1 MINKNN
7 PVGRL
12 LILIEQVQELRTAF
26 DTHANFTKRE
36 AWSKILDLE
45 SASEME
51 LIRAMLDLSDLAR
64 KSRVLIGSF
73 SPNPDLF
80 LLNFENVEL
89 TVLPNELDKQFTS
102 SCSLISDDTITRLSF
117 ASDMLS
123 QFYDEGEISENEL
136 EDINKLIADLY
147 SEVKASNF
155 EIAVKTFLLEA
166 LEGIRRSVAH
176 YDIYGA
182 KGIRDA
188 FQTALGGVVANKDE
202 LQATN
207 DKGIVDKFGVV
218 LTKLDKATATAFKAK
233 EVLGKSLSLLGL
245 SA

>member
-12 LILIEQVQELRTAF
+12 LKLIEQVQELRNDYATASSL
-26 DTHANFTKRE
+26 TKRE
-36 AWSKILDLE
+36 AWGKILDME
-45 SASEME
+45 EASEME
-51 LIRAMLDLSDLAR
+51 LVRAMLDVSDLAR
-64 KSRVLIGSF
+64 RSRVLIASF

-89 TVLPNELDKQFTS
+89 TVLPNELNRQFENT
-102 SCSLISDDTITRLSF
+102 CSLISDDTITRLAF

-123 QFYDEGEISENEL
+123 EFYDEGEVSENEL
-136 EDINKLIADLY
+136 KDISQLITELY
-147 SEVKASNF
+147 DEVKASNF
-155 EIAVKTFLLEA
+155 EVAVKTFLLEA

-176 YDIYGA
+176 YEIYGA

-207 DKGIVDKFGVV
+207 HKGIVEKFGTA

-233 EVLGKSLSLLGL
+233 EVLGKSLKLLGIV
-245 SA
+245 A